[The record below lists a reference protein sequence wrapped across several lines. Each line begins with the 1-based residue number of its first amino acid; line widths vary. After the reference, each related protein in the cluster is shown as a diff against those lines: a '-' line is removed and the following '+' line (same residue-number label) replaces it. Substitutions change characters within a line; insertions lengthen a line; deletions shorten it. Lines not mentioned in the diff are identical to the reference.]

1 MKTFYTFITAGFL
14 TALLFFTGCG
24 NGLTLG
30 KVEGT
35 VTFDGQPLANG
46 TIIFAVAGTRESS
59 GIIENGVIRNV
70 TTFVDN
76 DGTPVG
82 EAAVAII
89 ALKEAK
95 PQPVAAPKNTPPAG
109 PPSGGSP
116 AMMSREFSIPIRYVN
131 TETSGLT
138 VIINKGVNNVKFDL
152 TK

>member
-1 MKTFYTFITAGFL
+1 MKTFYTFIVTGFL
-14 TALLFFTGCG
+14 TALLFCAGCG

-46 TIIFAVAGTRESS
+46 TIIFAVKGTRESS

-70 TTFVDN
+70 TTFKDN
-76 DGTPVG
+76 DGTPIG

-89 ALKEAK
+89 ALKEQK
-95 PQPVAAPKNTPPAG
+95 TQPVVNEDASPDK
-109 PPSGGSP
+109 PSSGSSTTMGGS
-116 AMMSREFSIPIRYVN
+116 EFSIPIRYVN

-138 VIINKGVNNVKFDL
+138 VTINKGVNKVKFDL